1 MPSLT
6 IGWALLIKP
15 PNKKKGRPMKNLII
29 EPSEYVAK
37 YASPYLADMVEAS
50 IEANELPLGMGID
63 YALEVIRICK
73 GE

>member
-1 MPSLT
+1 
-6 IGWALLIKP
+6 
-15 PNKKKGRPMKNLII
+15 MKNLII

-37 YASPYLADMVEAS
+37 YASPYGRAYSHKLAGLVEAS
-50 IEANELPLGMGID
+50 IEANELPIGMNID